1 MEVCATIAYS
11 IAPIS
16 TVRRFM
22 RTILCYGDSNTYG
35 TAPMQHLED
44 DRRFGHGERWVSVMR
59 QIISADWWVLEEGL
73 PGRTTVLDDP
83 IEGIHKNGLTY
94 LTPCLESH
102 RPIDVVTI
110 SLGTNDLKARFGM
123 PPSDIA
129 ASAGILVETVRT
141 ALAAF
146 GQSAKVLLIAP
157 PPILEVGCLAE
168 MFAGGAAKS
177 QAFATHYKAVA
188 AKLGAA
194 FLDAGA
200 VIGSSTIDGIH
211 FDQPEHLKLG
221 RAVAAAV
228 KQL

>member
-1 MEVCATIAYS
+1 
-11 IAPIS
+11 
-16 TVRRFM
+16 M

-59 QIISADWWVLEEGL
+59 ARLGADCWVVEEGL

-83 IEGIHKNGLTY
+83 IEGIYKNGLTY

-102 RPIDVVTI
+102 RPVDIVTI
-110 SLGTNDLKARFGM
+110 ALGTNDLKLRFGM
-123 PPSDIA
+123 PIGDIA
-129 ASAGILVETVRT
+129 AGAGILVETVRK
-141 ALAAF
+141 ALLNF

-157 PPILEVGCLAE
+157 PPILEIGCLAD

-188 AKLGAA
+188 ARLGAG
-194 FLDAGA
+194 FLDAGS
-200 VIGSSTIDGIH
+200 VITSSSIDGIH
-211 FDQPEHLKLG
+211 FDLPEHRKLG
-221 RAVAAAV
+221 QAVAAV
-228 KQL
+228 IRQL

>member
-1 MEVCATIAYS
+1 VEDWTAIAYS
-11 IAPIS
+11 AVLIS
-16 TVRRFM
+16 KTRRPM

-44 DRRFGHGERWVSVMR
+44 DRRFGHGERWVSIMR
-59 QIISADWWVLEEGL
+59 QIIGADGWVLEEGL

-83 IEGIHKNGLTY
+83 IEGIHKNGLAY

-110 SLGTNDLKARFGM
+110 SLGTNDLKTRFGM

-129 ASAGILVETVRT
+129 AGAGILIETVRT
-141 ALAAF
+141 ALAVF

-177 QAFATHYKAVA
+177 QAFAAHYKAVA
-188 AKLGAA
+188 AKLGTA

-200 VIGSSTIDGIH
+200 LIGSSKIDGIH

>member
-1 MEVCATIAYS
+1 MH
-11 IAPIS
+11 
-16 TVRRFM
+16 
-22 RTILCYGDSNTYG
+22 TILCYGDSNTYG

-59 QIISADWWVLEEGL
+59 EQLGADWWVVEEGL

-83 IEGIHKNGLTY
+83 IEGFYKNGLTY

-102 RPIDVVTI
+102 RPVDIVTI
-110 SLGTNDLKARFGM
+110 ALGTNDLKMRFSM

-129 ASAGILVETVRT
+129 AGAGILVETVGK

-157 PPILEVGCLAE
+157 PPILEVGCLAD

-177 QAFATHYKAVA
+177 QAFPRHYKAVA
-188 AKLGAA
+188 DRLGVG
-194 FLDAGA
+194 FLDAGL
-200 VIGSSTIDGIH
+200 VIVSSKIDGIH
-211 FDQPEHLKLG
+211 FDLPEHQKLG
-221 RAVAAAV
+221 QAVAAAV
-228 KQL
+228 RQL

>member
-1 MEVCATIAYS
+1 
-11 IAPIS
+11 
-16 TVRRFM
+16 M

-35 TAPMQHLED
+35 TAPMQDLED
-44 DRRFGHGERWVSVMR
+44 DRRFGPGGTGEGERWADVMR
-59 QIISADWWVLEEGL
+59 RALGADWWVVEEGL

-83 IEGIHKNGLTY
+83 IEGIYKNGLTY
-94 LTPCLESH
+94 LAPCLESH
-102 RPIDVVTI
+102 RPVDIVTI
-110 SLGTNDLKARFGM
+110 ALGTNDLKARFGM

-129 ASAGILVETVRT
+129 AGAGILVETVGR

-157 PPILEVGCLAE
+157 PPILETGCLAD

-188 AKLGAA
+188 TKLGVG
-194 FLDAGA
+194 FLDAGS
-200 VIGSSTIDGIH
+200 VIGSSKVDGIH
-211 FDQPEHLKLG
+211 FDLPEHQKLG
-221 RAVAAAV
+221 QAIAAAV

>member
-1 MEVCATIAYS
+1 
-11 IAPIS
+11 
-16 TVRRFM
+16 M
-22 RTILCYGDSNTYG
+22 RTILCYGDSNTFG

-59 QIISADWWVLEEGL
+59 EQLGADWWVVEEGL

-83 IEGIHKNGLTY
+83 IEGIYKNGLTY

-102 RPIDVVTI
+102 RPVDIVTI

-129 ASAGILVETVRT
+129 AGAGILVETVAK

-146 GQSAKVLLIAP
+146 GQNAKVLLIAP
-157 PPILEVGCLAE
+157 PPILEVGCLAA

-177 QAFATHYKAVA
+177 QAFATHYQAMA
-188 AKLGAA
+188 TRLGAG
-194 FLDAGA
+194 FLDAGS
-200 VIGSSTIDGIH
+200 VIGSSKVDGIH
-211 FDQPEHLKLG
+211 FDLPEHRKLG
-221 RAVAAAV
+221 EAVAAAV
-228 KQL
+228 RQL

>member
-1 MEVCATIAYS
+1 
-11 IAPIS
+11 
-16 TVRRFM
+16 M

-59 QIISADWWVLEEGL
+59 GILGADWWVVEEGL

-83 IEGIHKNGLTY
+83 IEGVYKNGLTY

-102 RPIDVVTI
+102 RPVDLVTI
-110 SLGTNDLKARFGM
+110 ALGTNDLKMRFGM

-129 ASAGILVETVRT
+129 AGAGILIETVRH

-157 PPILEVGCLAE
+157 PPILEVGCLAD

-177 QAFATHYKAVA
+177 QAFAMHYKAVA
-188 AKLGAA
+188 TKLGAA
-194 FLDAGA
+194 FLDAGG
-200 VIGSSTIDGIH
+200 VIGSSKIDGIH
-211 FDQPEHLKLG
+211 FDLPDHRKLG
-221 RAVAAAV
+221 EAVAAAV
-228 KQL
+228 KAL